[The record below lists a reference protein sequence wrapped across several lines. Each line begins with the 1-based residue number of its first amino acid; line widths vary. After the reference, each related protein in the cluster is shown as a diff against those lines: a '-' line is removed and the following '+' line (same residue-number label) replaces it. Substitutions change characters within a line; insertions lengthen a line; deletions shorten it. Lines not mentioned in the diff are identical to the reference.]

1 MVPAFFSWN
10 ASIRRTTE
18 TLPDLGPAPI
28 FQGRDQHGNA
38 LSTADLNSNDWI
50 FCFLNS
56 GDTGLAVAEKLAE
69 VDQNLDRANRVVLV
83 TMLNQPSLSPE
94 QLSTFATRNEASDR
108 WRFISASP
116 AELTKAEAAWRQLLD
131 RTESINSKVPWL
143 ALVDRNGHL
152 RKVYDL
158 NSEEAV
164 QRLLTDLGSLLRSEK
179 K

>member
-10 ASIRRTTE
+10 SSIRRTTE

-38 LSTADLNSNDWI
+38 LSTADFGSNDWI

-56 GDTGLAVAEKLAE
+56 DDTGLTVAEKLAE
-69 VDQNLDRANRVVLV
+69 VDQNLGRANSVVLV
-83 TMLNQPSLSPE
+83 TMLTQPSLSPE
-94 QLSTFATRNEASDR
+94 QLSSYATRTEASDR

-116 AELTKAEAAWRQLLD
+116 AELTKAEAAWRQLVA
-131 RTESINSKVPWL
+131 RTESTKTPWL